1 MFFKLYSV
9 YKCEK
14 LFGFDV
20 RVRIFNFL
28 PSFLFVPSKETFVVI
43 CEVEIAIGFCKSF
56 GM

>member
-28 PSFLFVPSKETFVVI
+28 PSFLFVLSKETRVVS
-43 CEVEIAIGFCKSF
+43 CEVEIAVRFCKSF